1 MKAKLE
7 FDLDNED
14 DVVQYKM
21 MNMANNMHMFI
32 WQYDQELRRKVKYD
46 ESLTEEQYKV
56 WEQAREIFYD
66 KLNEYKIDL
75 DL

>member
-7 FDLDNED
+7 FDLDNEED
-14 DVVQYKM
+14 MNQYKM
-21 MNMANNMHMFI
+21 INMASNMHMFI

-46 ESLTEEQYKV
+46 ESLTEEQYRV
-56 WEQAREIFYD
+56 WEQARELFYD
-66 KLNEYKIDL
+66 KLNHYKIDL